1 MKKPTRVL
9 IKISGEALAGSA
21 GKGLDATVLERFTS
35 EMAQVARS
43 GIQTAVVMG
52 AGNFYRGLQSGKT
65 AIGRVEGD
73 FMGMTA
79 TVINAM
85 ALQGFFKAQGV
96 DAEVF
101 SALYVEK
108 ITRKHYPP
116 KAVEALEAG
125 KVVLFAGGTGNPFFT
140 TDTAG
145 VLRAVE
151 IDADLML
158 KATRVDGVYSDDP
171 EKNPAAKR
179 YDRLSYDEAL
189 EKNLRIMDA
198 TAFALARENRLP
210 IVVFDINTPG
220 NLAKLLI
227 EGQSIGTVVGALE

>member
-1 MKKPTRVL
+1 MEKTKRIL
-9 IKISGEALAGSA
+9 IKISGEALAGA
-21 GKGLDATVLERFTS
+21 EGKGLDANILERFTG
-35 EMAQVARS
+35 EIAQVARA
-43 GIQTAVVMG
+43 GIQTALVMG
-52 AGNFYRGLQSGKT
+52 AGNFYRGLQAQNT
-65 AIGRVEGD
+65 AIGRVQGD

-79 TVINAM
+79 TVINAL
-85 ALQGFFKAQGV
+85 ALQSFFAAQGL

-108 ITRKHYPP
+108 ITRKLYPP
-116 KAVEALEAG
+116 QAVAALEAG
-125 KVVLFAGGTGNPFFT
+125 KIVLFAGGTGNPFFT

-151 IDADLML
+151 IGADLML

-171 EKNPAAKR
+171 EKNPAARR
-179 YDRLSYDEAL
+179 YERLGYDEAL

-220 NLAKLLI
+220 NLTKLLLQ
-227 EGQSIGTVVGALE
+227 GLPVGTRVEALA